1 MRDSIGGP
9 TAKLDSAEAW
19 PAVLDK
25 LILGVSHHISNRVA
39 TLAGVS
45 DILAGDESVPPI
57 LRALA
62 DEVPKLEASVRLLRL
77 LGAPESEG
85 EEALE
90 APRLVEDAIA
100 LARLHPDHKEVVF
113 AASDGYNVPPVV
125 ARPTALTHAV
135 LVALAQA
142 ADAARGE
149 GDSGTMSESQVTI
162 PVVYS
167 VDGDDLVIRVGD
179 RAVRARTLM
188 AARRS

>member
-9 TAKLDSAEAW
+9 TAKLDSGEAW

-25 LILGVSHHISNRVA
+25 LILGVTHHISNRVA

-62 DEVPKLEASVRLLRL
+62 DEVPKLEASIRLLRL
-77 LGAPESEG
+77 LGAPESES

-113 AASDGYNVPPVV
+113 VAADGYNVPPVV

-142 ADAARGE
+142 ADAARGH
-149 GDSGTMSESQVTI
+149 GDPDSMTESQVTV
-162 PVVYS
+162 PVGYV
-167 VDGDDLVIRVGD
+167 VDGDDLVITAGE

-188 AARRS
+188 AARRD

>member
-1 MRDSIGGP
+1 M
-9 TAKLDSAEAW
+9 
-19 PAVLDK
+19 LDK
-25 LILGVSHHISNRVA
+25 LILGVTHHISNRVA

-62 DEVPKLEASVRLLRL
+62 DEVPKLEASIRLLRL
-77 LGAPESEG
+77 LGAPESES

-100 LARLHPDHKEVVF
+100 LARLHPDHKEVDFV
-113 AASDGYNVPPVV
+113 AADGYDVPPVV

-135 LVALAQA
+135 LVALSQA
-142 ADAARGE
+142 ADDARGA
-149 GDSGTMSESQVTI
+149 GNSDSVSESRVTV
-162 PVVYS
+162 PVGYS
-167 VDGDDLVIRVGD
+167 VDGDDLVITAGV

>member
-62 DEVPKLEASVRLLRL
+62 DEVPKLEASIRLLRL
-77 LGAPESEG
+77 LGAPESES

-149 GDSGTMSESQVTI
+149 GDSDSMSESQITI

>member
-25 LILGVSHHISNRVA
+25 LILGVTHHISNRVA

-100 LARLHPDHKEVVF
+100 LARLHPDHKDVVF
-113 AASDGYNVPPVV
+113 LTADGYDVPPVV
-125 ARPTALTHAV
+125 ARPTKLTHAV

-142 ADAARGE
+142 ADAARGTE
-149 GDSGTMSESQVTI
+149 DSDSMSESRITV
-162 PVVYS
+162 PVGYS
-167 VDGDDLVIRVGD
+167 VDGDDLVITAGE

-188 AARRS
+188 AARRG